1 MFAYIDNHGELTQSM
16 VNQYNESL
24 IFLGDEKQ
32 IFVPI
37 INAYVGIGQT
47 AYNNLLARIGQ
58 NDDQLLEYNK
68 YIHNDTVTSIYVQF
82 SPEEIEEARSHAIDN
97 ILSLRNEKIGERS
110 RSETVFKANK
120 NIVLKG
126 FDDYNLPSGIDEL
139 GRSVSTSNTS
149 GITVNIEHNV
159 DSNNPY
165 IGQYTFKTSDG
176 VTHSYSYTY
185 YSAYDVITID
195 DTKTWSYI
203 KASNTYLS
211 DFAMKFAT
219 DQANRVYKNLL
230 GVSDGDGNVFIE
242 KEFQEAFNYSDVT
255 NTLTEFEDVFV
266 KMGNAQNTFKPVT
279 VVNNNG
285 SYVIKVQDNNDNDVI
300 IYTNDPTQTPAS
312 NDTLKQLLAGKE
324 NNGLY
329 GGYITKTTNSV
340 EHVIPVWYHRDN
352 SGTASWNT
360 NIADGIQTLK
370 EVAYI
375 LDIITD
381 GTSDDGI
388 NLAFNIAQNHDDIAY
403 LLNWKNNIGSYSVSS
418 FKSES
423 NNDLLTVNYYS
434 TNFWDHD
441 GSNDEGAIG
450 HVKLDIDLKL
460 AQTYVLNGVTY
471 AAYLE
476 NHQVPDGYGT
486 YFAYTGDPSDLSNY
500 YRLTS
505 NDYSKYINLYKKVN
519 NITSDNNHFSIKLY
533 RSIPDPTDNTKTIA
547 YELYDTVYAD
557 SITGSNHN
565 DHYVFIPY
573 KERNYVFSEGL
584 TDVKWVTAYV
594 SYVNTYLNDRINNL
608 NVSSQID
615 DVIQTLNYSDTD
627 RSSQGL
633 FVAKVDEVNGKISVT
648 HQKLPLDI
656 ILKDDVYYTND
667 IYVHVANSIL
677 KSNSNNVYTLDD
689 DGNYIKVDS
698 TTAANLPNTGISENY
713 YLKTS
718 LASMTAVPTTATVN
732 DMVLNS
738 GNVTYFYKQIT
749 HQGGSGS
756 NAGFYTEYLPL
767 DIQTA
772 YTTGNLFNDTNAKV
786 KDANTIYYLAGTI
799 NQVKYFDVST
809 IQRENGS
816 TATLFTSYITYLAAS
831 SSTNSGL
838 ADSWDVRRTIE
849 SMFQWVNIKT
859 NKIIG

>member
-1 MFAYIDNHGELTQSM
+1 MNIIGNKMFAYIDNHGELTQSM

-82 SPEEIEEARSHAIDN
+82 SPEEIETARN
-97 ILSLRNEKIGERS
+97 GQTLSLRNETIGGRS

-126 FDDYNLPSGIDEL
+126 FDDYNLPGGLDEL
-139 GRSVSTSNTS
+139 GRSVQTSNTS
-149 GITVNIEHNV
+149 GITVNIEHNYDV
-159 DSNNPY
+159 NHPIY
-165 IGQYTFKTSDG
+165 TGQYTFKTSDG

-230 GVSDGDGNVFIE
+230 GVSDGSGNVFIE

-255 NTLTEFEDVFV
+255 NILTVFEDVFV
-266 KMGNAQNTFKPVT
+266 KMGNAENTFQKVT
-279 VVNNNG
+279 VENNNG
-285 SYVIKVQDNNDNDVI
+285 GYVIKVKDDNNNDVI

-312 NDTLKQLLAGKE
+312 NDDLKELLAGKE
-324 NNGLY
+324 NAGLY
-329 GGYITKTTNSV
+329 GGYITKTINSV

-352 SGTASWNT
+352 SSTASSNT

-375 LDIITD
+375 LDRITD
-381 GTSDDGI
+381 GAGDDDADDGI
-388 NLAFNIAQNHDDIAY
+388 QLAFNIGWNHDEIIK
-403 LLNWKNNIGSYSVSS
+403 LKEWQNNIGSYSVSS

-460 AQTYVLNGVTY
+460 AQTYVLDGVTY

-500 YRLTS
+500 YQLTS
-505 NDYSKYINLYKKVN
+505 DDYDKYIKLYKKVN
-519 NITSDNNHFSIKLY
+519 NIIGNTFDIPLY
-533 RSIPDPTDNTKTIA
+533 ERVLDPSDNTKTIA
-547 YELYDTVYAD
+547 YKLYDTVSSD
-557 SITGSNHN
+557 SITGSNHK

-573 KERNYVFSEGL
+573 KEHNYVFSEGL
-584 TDVKWVTAYV
+584 TDVKWVTTYV

-615 DVIQTLNYSDTD
+615 TIIKTLDYDDTD
-627 RSSQGL
+627 QSSQGL
-633 FVAKVDEVNGKISVT
+633 FVAKVDETDGKISVT

-656 ILKDDVYYTND
+656 ILKNDVYYTND
-667 IYVHVANSIL
+667 IYIHAANSIL
-677 KSNSNNVYTLDD
+677 KSNRNNIYTLVNGVYT
-689 DGNYIKVDS
+689 KVNQSDS
-698 TTAANLPNTGISENY
+698 WWNGLAEDNFQEEY

-718 LASMTAVPTTATVN
+718 LASMTPVPTTATVG
-732 DMVLNS
+732 DMILN
-738 GNVTYFYKQIT
+738 GANVTYFWKQVT
-749 HQGGSGS
+749 NG
-756 NAGFYTEYLPL
+756 YTEYLPL

-772 YTTGNLFNDTNAKV
+772 YTTGTLFNEDKPAAA
-786 KDANTIYYLAGTI
+786 DSIYYWAGTS
-799 NQVKYFDVST
+799 NQIKYFDVST
-809 IQRENGS
+809 LQRANGS